1 MMERIRRARENES
14 GFTLIEVL
22 VVISILGVLAGI
34 VVFAVSGITDRGQ
47 TNACK
52 TDKAT
57 MQTAQQAY
65 YAKTTPGAY
74 AASGAA
80 LVTGGLLAA
89 DSVWYQTTNSGVVTL
104 SAAGTTAGCT

>member
-1 MMERIRRARENES
+1 MMERIRRARNEE

-34 VVFAVSGITDRGQ
+34 VVFAVSGISDRGQ
-47 TNACK
+47 TSACK

-57 MQTAQQAY
+57 VQTAQQAF

-74 AASGAA
+74 AASTGALFSA
-80 LVTGGLLAA
+80 GLLASA
-89 DSVWYQTTNSGVVTL
+89 STLHTTDTTGAVT
-104 SAAGTTAGCT
+104 AITGAGC